1 MDYLETEDT
10 LSHFG
15 IKGMRWGRRKA
26 KSLPDGAHP
35 DYIRAHSNKPI
46 HAMST
51 KELNELNNRI
61 TAEQN
66 YARLT
71 AKRQNAGAK
80 FVSGIITDI
89 ARERAKDLISKKTI
103 PAVTAFIAKKVA
115 ESAN

>member
-1 MDYLETEDT
+1 M
-10 LSHFG
+10 
-15 IKGMRWGRRKA
+15 KWGRRKA
-26 KSLPDGAHP
+26 KVIPDGAHQ
-35 DYIRAHSNKPI
+35 DYIRAHSHKPI

-61 TAEQN
+61 IAEQN

-89 ARERAKDLISKKTI
+89 ARERAKDLISKKAI
-103 PAVTAFIAKKVA
+103 PAVTVFVAKKIA
-115 ESAN
+115 ESATK

>member
-15 IKGMRWGRRKA
+15 IKGMKWGRRKA
-26 KSLPDGAHP
+26 KSIPDGAHP
-35 DYIRAHSNKPI
+35 DYIRAHSHKPI

-66 YARLT
+66 YARLI

-89 ARERAKDLISKKTI
+89 ARERAKDLISKKAI

>member
-1 MDYLETEDT
+1 MDYLETEDA

-15 IKGMRWGRRKA
+15 IKGMKWGRRKA
-26 KSLPDGAHP
+26 KPIPDGAHQ

-51 KELNELNNRI
+51 KELNEINNRI

-71 AKRQNAGAK
+71 ARRKTEGEK
-80 FVSGIITDI
+80 FVSGIFSDL
-89 ARERAKDLISKKTI
+89 ARENAKNFINKKAI
-103 PAVTAFIAKKVA
+103 PAVIKFIAKKVA